1 MKSLS
6 DNDIRC
12 ILEESKTIAIVG
24 ASAKPDRDS
33 YMIMQFLQQHGYNV
47 VPVNPVYKE
56 IAGLKCYSGLRDI
69 PEKIDIVDIFRKSE
83 DVLPIVNDAIAVNAK
98 TVWMQLGVVNEDAAQ
113 AASMAGINVIMNRCI
128 KIDFIRL
135 ISR

>member
-24 ASAKPDRDS
+24 VSVKPDRDS
-33 YMIMQFLQQHGYNV
+33 YMIMQFLQQRGYNII
-47 VPVNPVYKE
+47 PVNPAYKE
-56 IAGLKCYSGLRDI
+56 IAGLKCYSGLLDI
-69 PEKIDIVDIFRKSE
+69 PEKIDIVDIFRKPE
-83 DVLPIVNDAIAVNAK
+83 DVLPIVDDAIAVNAK
-98 TVWMQLGVVNEDAAQ
+98 TVWMQLGVVNEDAARV
-113 AASMAGINVIMNRCI
+113 ASMAGINVIMNRCI

>member
-6 DNDIRC
+6 DSDIRC

-24 ASAKPDRDS
+24 ASVKPDRDS

-47 VPVNPVYKE
+47 VPVNPAYKE
-56 IAGLKCYSGLRDI
+56 IAGLKCYPGLRDI
-69 PEKIDIVDIFRKSE
+69 PEKIDIVDIFRKLE
-83 DVLPIVNDAIAVNAK
+83 DVLPIVDDAIAVNAK

-113 AASMAGINVIMNRCI
+113 AASMAGINVIMNRCM